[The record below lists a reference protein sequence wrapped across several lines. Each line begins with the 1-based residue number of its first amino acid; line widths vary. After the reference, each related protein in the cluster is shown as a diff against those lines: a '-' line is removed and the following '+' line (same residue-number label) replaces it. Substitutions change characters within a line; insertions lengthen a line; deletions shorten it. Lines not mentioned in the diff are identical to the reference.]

1 MLSSIRQE
9 AKELFSNPIAEIMKK
24 IMFWAFALIICNHTV
39 LQAQQR
45 DKLEAQLAMLQARE
59 EKLLAE
65 IERLDLADLR
75 DTLLPYLPTL
85 ADGEYLIKHS
95 LMVLVYSEPNEQ
107 AKWVGHVLSPRVIEG
122 EVNRTNDFR
131 IDPQVRTG
139 SAVEADYFLKYLQ
152 PDSTYQYDGYGY
164 DRGHLAPSADFRWSE
179 IALSESYY
187 YSNMSP
193 QLPDFNRGVWA
204 TLENELRGYLY
215 RNPTHNL
222 IVFTGPVL
230 EPDLPVQ
237 ERSPNELTI
246 PRKYWKV
253 VYDPT
258 AGRMA
263 GFLLP
268 NEGSEYPVSRF
279 AVPVDEVEQ
288 AAGIDF
294 YPNLSDDRE
303 ALLEASID
311 KAAWLESVALGEAE
325 PLEATALPR
334 NHFNTIQARRYM
346 DQSTDVHVCGK
357 VVGARTSRAGNVLL
371 NLDKKY
377 PNQIFTVFV
386 RKENLINFPYDPEE
400 AFQGKVI
407 CARGRVVN
415 LSGKPAMFIEDAND
429 LTSLRK

>member
-1 MLSSIRQE
+1 
-9 AKELFSNPIAEIMKK
+9 MKK
-24 IMFWAFALIICNHTV
+24 LLFLILAIGILYGTPV
-39 LQAQQR
+39 QAQQR
-45 DKLEAQLAMLQARE
+45 EALRAQLETLRAQEAE
-59 EKLLAE
+59 LLSR
-65 IERLDLADLR
+65 IERIDLADLR
-75 DTLLPYLPTL
+75 DTLLPYLPQL
-85 ADGEYLIKHS
+85 EDGEYLIKHS
-95 LMVLVYSEPNEQ
+95 LMALVYSEPNEQ
-107 AKWVGHVLSPRVIEG
+107 ARWVGHVLSPRVIEG

-131 IDPQVRTG
+131 PDPQVRTG
-139 SAVEADYFLKYLQ
+139 SAEEADYFMKYEQ
-152 PDSTYQYDGYGY
+152 PDSSIEYDGYGY

-193 QLPDFNRGVWA
+193 QLPDFNRGIWA

-222 IVFTGPVL
+222 IVFTGPVI

-237 ERSPNELTI
+237 ERSPNQMTI
-246 PRKYWKV
+246 PRRYWKV

-268 NEGSEYPVSRF
+268 NEASEYPVSQF
-279 AVPVDEVEQ
+279 TVSVDEVEQ
-288 AAGIDF
+288 ATGIDL
-294 YPNLSDDRE
+294 YPNLPDDRE
-303 ALLEASID
+303 ARLEASID

-325 PLEATALPR
+325 PVDATTLPR

-346 DQSTDVHVCGK
+346 DQSTDINVCGK

-400 AFQGKVI
+400 AFQGKTI

-415 LSGKPAMFIEDAND
+415 LSGMPAMFIEDAND
-429 LTSLRK
+429 LTSLRR